1 MREITMNSEE
11 IFTLSLSPLN
21 RILTAFLFSLPFVFV
36 IIYYFTGDYEV
47 LWGSVVI
54 GIILGAVYPFAPQDY
69 RVNAQAVVV
78 HRLAPDVVIPLNE
91 IEILEMRT
99 VTPSIRTWGAAGF
112 FGSFGWFW
120 SPEIKSYKGY
130 YTRFDNT
137 IVIYR
142 RNNRPVVISP
152 DQPEAFIRAVRNR
165 MGEMSRG

>member
-1 MREITMNSEE
+1 M
-11 IFTLSLSPLN
+11 
-21 RILTAFLFSLPFVFV
+21 
-36 IIYYFTGDYEV
+36 
-47 LWGSVVI
+47 I

-99 VTPSIRTWGAAGF
+99 VTPSIRTGRAGF

-120 SPEIKSYKGY
+120 SPKSKVTKAI
-130 YTRFDNT
+130 TRFDNT

-142 RNNRPVVISP
+142 RNNRPVVISRSAGSIHKGGAKS
-152 DQPEAFIRAVRNR
+152 DGNEQRLNR
-165 MGEMSRG
+165 D